1 MLCAMIASFLS
12 LLPWSTTPL
21 GAAATCAAMPAV
33 LLPTPA
39 ILGALN
45 TMTELDKAWADI
57 YWTFDENAFDLSDDH
72 IGIYTEPVPFSNAKY
87 FDTYAEVPF

>member
-1 MLCAMIASFLS
+1 MLSAMIASFLS

-57 YWTFDENAFDLSDDH
+57 YWTFSDNAFDLSDNH
-72 IGIYTEPVPFSNAKY
+72 IGQTTAPVPFSNAKY
-87 FDTYAEVPF
+87 FTTYGEIPF